1 MKIES
6 VANAD
11 ATIQSLRPFPE
22 GSRVIHQQNFI
33 KYQHKNAEATIKEAT
48 IKSEAKENKVSPA
61 EILDKIRDISKDGLY
76 SVRFE
81 KSDKLDAFIVKVVD
95 RETDEVIIQI
105 PPEEIL
111 GIRAKML
118 EFTGNIVKSEG

>member
-6 VANAD
+6 VANA
-11 ATIQSLRPFPE
+11 ATQSLRPFPE

-33 KYQHKNAEATIKEAT
+33 KYQDKNAEAT

-81 KSDKLDAFIVKVVD
+81 KSDKLDEFIVKVVD

-111 GIRAKML
+111 GIREKML